1 MYALFKDGNL
11 VGRWCHESPGMV
23 WSQNFAD
30 FPDMQVRIHGD
41 KELLNG
47 KTPTKVD
54 KDGSWGLA
62 PGYEIKLLEP
72 CTLNEERLKN
82 HVIDIR

>member
-1 MYALFKDGNL
+1 MYALFKDDKI
-11 VGRWCHESPGMV
+11 VGRWCHEVAGRV
-23 WSQNFAD
+23 WQENLPD
-30 FPDMQVRIHGD
+30 HPDMQVRISGD
-41 KELLNG
+41 RELLNG

-62 PGYEIKLLEP
+62 PGYEIKLIEP
-72 CTLNEERLKN
+72 GTLNEDSLKN